1 MCPQRKLRGEQVP
14 SEEQSPGSNEL
25 GSSHQEV
32 APKIWM
38 VIFIAFVAILFT
50 IVWLLTWQQL
60 QNIIWKNDFV
70 LQNNWIVPILVI
82 FLSLLV
88 GLCVKY
94 LRAPTVITG
103 GLADSVSGMEEID
116 YKVFPG
122 TLLSSFLSLLSGAVV
137 GPEGPL
143 GFLVRQISVWFEEKF
158 RLAKETRF
166 GYTLAG
172 LASAYNGLIGNPLF
186 TAVFTTELTT
196 KKNLSFVIW
205 NLLAGVIGFLI
216 YFLLGFQ
223 SFLGKI
229 PFPPIDQFK
238 LSYVAFALI
247 LGVIGGLLAIFM
259 GIWLQFFGKVM
270 GRFKDKV
277 ILRIMIA
284 AVIIAIVV
292 YFVPQVM
299 FSGEDQISEI
309 IADSATY
316 GIGMLLLFA
325 LLKVIL
331 FALSF
336 KSGYLGGP
344 IFPTLFTCTML
355 ALALSLAFPS
365 VPIVLL
371 VLCIEAAAMALS
383 LNAPLTAILLVTVV
397 ASTGTINEA
406 LIGMVVLATVVA
418 MMMGI
423 GIKHVMAKRASKGP
437 KTSGSA
443 SE

>member
-1 MCPQRKLRGEQVP
+1 
-14 SEEQSPGSNEL
+14 
-25 GSSHQEV
+25 
-32 APKIWM
+32 
-38 VIFIAFVAILFT
+38 
-50 IVWLLTWQQL
+50 
-60 QNIIWKNDFV
+60 
-70 LQNNWIVPILVI
+70 
-82 FLSLLV
+82 
-88 GLCVKY
+88 
-94 LRAPTVITG
+94 
-103 GLADSVSGMEEID
+103 
-116 YKVFPG
+116 
-122 TLLSSFLSLLSGAVV
+122 
-137 GPEGPL
+137 
-143 GFLVRQISVWFEEKF
+143 
-158 RLAKETRF
+158 
-166 GYTLAG
+166 
-172 LASAYNGLIGNPLF
+172 
-186 TAVFTTELTT
+186 
-196 KKNLSFVIW
+196 
-205 NLLAGVIGFLI
+205 
-216 YFLLGFQ
+216 
-223 SFLGKI
+223 
-229 PFPPIDQFK
+229 
-238 LSYVAFALI
+238 
-247 LGVIGGLLAIFM
+247 
-259 GIWLQFFGKVM
+259 M
-270 GRFKDKV
+270 GRFKDKD

-292 YFVPQVM
+292 YFVPEVM

-397 ASTGTINEA
+397 ASTGTINEV

-423 GIKHVMAKRASKGP
+423 GFKHLMAKRASKDP
-437 KTSGSA
+437 KA
-443 SE
+443 SKGTPE